1 MQFFSRIS
9 GVLKNPE
16 EYFSKVK
23 KEGFWEPFWF
33 YLIWALVTTIFPSIY
48 LLKSMEI
55 SLYWLPLA
63 YPLYLL
69 FTLASLLIGVGVV
82 HFFLTL
88 LGGQGKFAD
97 TLKAVAYGAIPSLLW
112 AIPARVLQI
121 LFLNNIW
128 GMILLSLP
136 GFGFAIY
143 ALYLEVVGASVLHK
157 LSRGRALLGILL
169 PSIILVGVIL
179 IIVIL
184 VVVLIAA
191 GLIAASGGI

>member
-1 MQFFSRIS
+1 MHFFSRIS
-9 GVLKNPE
+9 AVLKNPE
-16 EYFSKVK
+16 GYFSKVK

-33 YLIWALVTTIFPSIY
+33 YLIWALVTTIFSSIY
-48 LLKSMEI
+48 LLKSMET

-69 FTLASLLIGVGVV
+69 FTLAAFFVGVGVV

-88 LGGQGKFAD
+88 LGGQGQFTD
-97 TLKAVAYGAIPSLLW
+97 TVKVIVYGAIPSLLW
-112 AIPARVLQI
+112 AIPAGALQI
-121 LFLNNIW
+121 LFLNNIL
-128 GMILLSLP
+128 GMILLSIPSL
-136 GFGFAIY
+136 GFALY
-143 ALYLEVVGASVLHK
+143 ALYLEVIGASVLHK

-169 PSIILVGVIL
+169 PLMILVGVVL

-184 VVVLIAA
+184 GVVLIAA